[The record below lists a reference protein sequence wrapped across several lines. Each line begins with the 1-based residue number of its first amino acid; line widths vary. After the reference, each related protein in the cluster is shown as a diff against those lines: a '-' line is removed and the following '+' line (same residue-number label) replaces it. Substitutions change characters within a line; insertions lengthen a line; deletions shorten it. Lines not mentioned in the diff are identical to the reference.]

1 MVGDIYYDPW
11 QGTGGTYI
19 SNASTSTSICYEQEY
34 TQACTCGSSHKE
46 IYLGN
51 RKVTKTIQTLA
62 DDECYSWI
70 GASNASTNSTGWD
83 LEQVIRDTSR
93 QMWEWHYRWNRGE
106 VCRETISPK
115 TPQERLREI
124 IQSRQSPLIV
134 RARKVVKPTD
144 DIRELRAR
152 ETLRRVL
159 GEDGFRAFVRNGFI
173 SVRARSGLRYQ
184 IFPGHGITNVYRD
197 GEQVERLCVVLRGDF
212 PPTDSIIMRYL
223 LILNDEQDFRKHAI
237 SHQVYPQKMVRATV
251 EAAPRSLPELFRGMK
266 VA

>member
-11 QGTGGTYI
+11 GTGTYAT
-19 SNASTSTSICYEQEY
+19 NASSSSSSIITYEQDY
-34 TQACTCGSSHKE
+34 TEACTCGSSYKTFYPTTRKIYKE
-46 IYLGN
+46 TNTG
-51 RKVTKTIQTLA
+51 
-62 DDECYSWI
+62 DCYSWI
-70 GASNASTNSTGWD
+70 GVSDAETTA
-83 LEQVIRDTSR
+83 LEWNVDQAIRDTSR
-93 QMWEWHYRWNRGE
+93 QMWEWYYRWDKGE
-106 VCRETISPK
+106 VWKTSSPVK

-134 RARKVVKPTD
+134 RARKVIGPTED
-144 DIRELRAR
+144 VRETRAR

-184 IFPGHGITNVYRD
+184 IFPGHGITNVYQD

-223 LILNDEQDFRKHAI
+223 LILNDEQDFRKHAV
-237 SHQVYPQKMVRATV
+237 SHQVFPKNMVRATV
-251 EAAPRSLPELFRGMK
+251 EAAPKSLPELFRGMK